1 MITIA
6 IDGPSGAGKST
17 IAKLLAKK
25 LDIMY
30 LDTGAMYRCLGLKA
44 LKSDL
49 DVKDEA
55 AVKSMLDRTLVDV
68 RYIDG
73 VQKVF
78 LDEVDVTSEI
88 REHAVSKMASDISA
102 VPCVRIK
109 MAESQREIAK
119 KRDCVLD
126 GRDIGSYVLPDAKFK
141 FFLTASA
148 EVRACRRVKELAQK
162 GQDLPYEQ
170 VLSDIKMRDY
180 NDSHRQI
187 APLVQVSDAV
197 LIDSSFLSVDEV
209 INKFLEVIGDKK
221 RV

>member
-1 MITIA
+1 LITIA

-44 LKSDL
+44 LNCGV
-49 DVKDEA
+49 DVRDET
-55 AVKSMLDRTLVDV
+55 AVKTMLDDTSVDV

-73 VQKVF
+73 AQKVY
-78 LDEVDVTSEI
+78 LDGSDVTTQI

-109 MAESQREIAK
+109 MAQSQREIAS

-126 GRDIGSYVLPDAKFK
+126 GRDIGSYVLPNAKFK

-170 VLSDIKMRDY
+170 VLNDIMARDY
-180 NDSHRQI
+180 NDSHRAI
-187 APLVQVSDAV
+187 APLVQVPDAV
-197 LIDSSFLSVDEV
+197 FIDSSFLTVDEV
-209 INKFLEVIGDKK
+209 IDKFLNVIGDKN
-221 RV
+221 RG